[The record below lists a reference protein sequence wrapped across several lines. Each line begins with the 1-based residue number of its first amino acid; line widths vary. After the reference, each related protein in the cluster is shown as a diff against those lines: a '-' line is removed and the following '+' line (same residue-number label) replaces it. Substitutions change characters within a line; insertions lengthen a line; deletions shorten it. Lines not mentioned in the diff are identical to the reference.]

1 MKVIIASDHAGFK
14 LKEKIK
20 RYLANNTELQV
31 EDYGAYSEDRVDY
44 PDYGSRAARDVA
56 NGIADRAILI
66 CKTGIGMSIIANRY
80 KKIRAAL
87 CCNKEMVLMSRR
99 HNDANVLVLP
109 AILYENSDDVFELIV
124 LWFHT
129 EFEGGRHIAR
139 VHKLDELAP

>member
-109 AILYENSDDVFELIV
+109 AILYENSDDVFELID